1 MIKAKLDDYI
11 KITDGLTEIQTKE
24 YLIPDFIICG
34 NDKAT
39 MGYNE
44 YLKGYSCSCCKNF
57 VSAIN
62 YVKLEKQKAQ
72 QQSAN
77 AASNRQNGSIP
88 PTFSR

>member
-44 YLKGYSCSCCKNF
+44 CL
-57 VSAIN
+57 
-62 YVKLEKQKAQ
+62 
-72 QQSAN
+72 
-77 AASNRQNGSIP
+77 
-88 PTFSR
+88 